1 MLVFWTCTVNDFSL
15 TEIHTLRSMF
25 LMMLLWN
32 GLHAEKDDALKY
44 SPWSSWSCCYEDD
57 LYRARNCLTSCTDAK
72 LFDRKPCEIHNCG
85 MSQHIGE
92 QNLRSTEAKP
102 NTTVSTKT
110 PPTVTVFEN
119 LFYTS
124 DVKRR
129 YNHLDVGTVEFASSS
144 TFGIGM
150 ITTLCVSV
158 LVIANFVFTLFFYRA
173 WKKKQKIRRR
183 QSGIERKRTYNIL
196 EQSRKSNQ
204 HLYNNNMPEKMSR
217 RSTDDIYSNVRESMS
232 LSSSCRSDTYTTI
245 ESKDRNTYTDI
256 NFSDSFVPP
265 LRKGKRDNL
274 KTLTTLFETHSPE
287 VLRTISKL
295 KTVKVVSE
303 P

>member
-1 MLVFWTCTVNDFSL
+1 MTNNIY
-15 TEIHTLRSMF
+15 TEIVLSI
-25 LMMLLWN
+25 
-32 GLHAEKDDALKY
+32 ALVV
-44 SPWSSWSCCYEDD
+44 
-57 LYRARNCLTSCTDAK
+57 R
-72 LFDRKPCEIHNCG
+72 
-85 MSQHIGE
+85 E
-92 QNLRSTEAKP
+92 QNLKSSEAKP
-102 NTTVSTKT
+102 NTTGSTKT
-110 PPTVTVFEN
+110 PSTVAVFEQTSLEN
-119 LFYTS
+119 LFYTH
-124 DVKRR
+124 DDKRR

-183 QSGIERKRTYNIL
+183 QSGIERKRTYNVL

-204 HLYNNNMPEKMSR
+204 HLYNNNMPENISR
-217 RSTDDIYSNVRESMS
+217 RSTDDIYSNVTESMS
-232 LSSSCRSDTYTTI
+232 LSSSCRSDTYMTI

-265 LRKGKRDNL
+265 LRKEKRDNL
-274 KTLTTLFETHSPE
+274 KTLTTLFETHTPE